1 MSRKGR
7 PAAADSF
14 RMLPREPDKSLEDLL
29 AEAERLCGIDDVRLR
44 AAAAA

>member
-1 MSRKGR
+1 
-7 PAAADSF
+7 
-14 RMLPREPDKSLEDLL
+14 MLPPESDKAVERLL